1 MSMFHSLQ
9 DFYLTLLLEQVL
21 SKSTSVAG
29 ARQACSW
36 SQSFGSLH
44 PGGIQVQLSSVHQS
58 RVWRSP
64 LSKLLQNLL
73 PIQFEILRF
82 MYPELSWC
90 CSS

>member
-82 MYPELSWC
+82 MYLKLS
-90 CSS
+90 

>member
-21 SKSTSVAG
+21 NKSTSVAG

-58 RVWRSP
+58 RVWRSH

-82 MYPELSWC
+82 MYLKLS
-90 CSS
+90 